1 MENAFLKRAK
11 GKIIIFDG
19 AMGTMLMSEGLS
31 PGETP
36 ELWNVEKPSVVM
48 DIHKQYFEAGSD
60 VVHTNTFG
68 GTPMKLSEKGLMEK
82 MGVLNT
88 EAAKIARKVCPGG
101 KFVAG
106 DIGPTGKMLKPLGDA
121 TLEEMEETFFSQASA
136 LIEGGVDFIS
146 IETMFSLG
154 EALAA
159 VRGIKKAGDLTV
171 VASMT
176 YNRTKNGF
184 FTMMGE
190 SVSQCTSALEDV
202 GTDVI
207 ASNCTLGSKDMIDL
221 TKELR
226 ASTLKP
232 ILIQPNAGKPVTQK
246 GITYYK
252 QTPSEFAQDGK
263 EIIESG
269 ANMIGGCCGTNLE
282 FIKELVKKLNL
293 PIPRHHPR

>member
-11 GKIIIFDG
+11 EKIIIFDG

-31 PGETP
+31 PGEIP

-48 DIHKQYFEAGSD
+48 DVHKQYFEVGSD

-68 GTPMKLSEKGLMEK
+68 GTPMKLSEKGLMGK
-82 MGVLNT
+82 VGVLNI
-88 EAAKIARKVCPGG
+88 EAAKIARKVCPDG

-121 TLEEMEETFFSQASA
+121 TFEEMEETFFSQASA

-146 IETMFSLG
+146 IETMFSLE

-159 VRGIKKAGDLTV
+159 VRGIKKAGDITV

-176 YNRTKNGF
+176 YNRTKKGF

-190 SVSQCTSALEDV
+190 SVSQCTSALEGV
-202 GTDVI
+202 GADVI

-226 ASTLKP
+226 ASTSKP

-269 ANMIGGCCGTNLE
+269 ASMIGGCCGTNLE
-282 FIKELVKKLNL
+282 FIKELVKGLNP
-293 PIPRHHPR
+293 PIP